1 MSLFDELQ
9 DNISDLKDNLKIA
22 SAKISE
28 NSKEIK
34 KQAKIK
40 LELAKEEKKLN
51 DLYRK
56 IGKEYYEIHKR
67 LGDSEDTP
75 ISNYLKEIDMSI
87 AKIEALKTKTD
98 DFTSYSKESDDYYT
112 GYINKISEYNENKD
126 DTIYID
132 DSELK

>member
-1 MSLFDELQ
+1 M
-9 DNISDLKDNLKIA
+9 
-22 SAKISE
+22 
-28 NSKEIK
+28 
-34 KQAKIK
+34 
-40 LELAKEEKKLN
+40 ELAKEEKKLN

-132 DSELK
+132 DNELK